1 LLKHVVA
8 FLKPL
13 LKQLKPLNLQPHQPQ
28 TLK

>member
-1 LLKHVVA
+1 VVA

-13 LKQLKPLNLQPHQPQ
+13 LKQLKPPLNLQPHQPQ